1 MATKSDQDI
10 GEQLLKLL
18 AERSS
23 VDSYQLSQELQK
35 EHQLIVGAIKSLQSL
50 GNVSTQTQR
59 NSTVSN
65 CMYH

>member
-1 MATKSDQDI
+1 MATRSDQDI

-18 AERSS
+18 AERGS

-35 EHQLIVGAIKSLQSL
+35 EYQLIVGAIKSLQSL

>member
-1 MATKSDQDI
+1 MATRSDQDI

-18 AERSS
+18 AEQAS
-23 VDSYQLSQELQK
+23 VDSYQLSHELQNK
-35 EHQLIVGAIKSLQSL
+35 HQLIVGASKSLQSL

>member
-1 MATKSDQDI
+1 MATRSDQDI

-18 AERSS
+18 AERGS
-23 VDSYQLSQELQK
+23 VDSYQLSQELQNK
-35 EHQLIVGAIKSLQSL
+35 HQLIVGAIKSLQSL

-65 CMYH
+65 CVYH

>member
-1 MATKSDQDI
+1 MATRSDQDI

-18 AERSS
+18 AERGS
-23 VDSYQLSQELQK
+23 VDSYQLSQEFQK

-50 GNVSTQTQR
+50 GNVSTQAQI